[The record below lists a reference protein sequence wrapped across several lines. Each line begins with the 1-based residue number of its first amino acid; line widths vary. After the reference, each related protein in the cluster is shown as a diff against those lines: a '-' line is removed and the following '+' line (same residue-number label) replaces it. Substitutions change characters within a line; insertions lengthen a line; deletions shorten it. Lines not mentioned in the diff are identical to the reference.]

1 MADGNQSSA
10 SEEEIFNY
18 PGGRRKSKVCEEEIF
33 NYPGGRRK
41 SKVWNTFGFLKIK
54 PGPPTKENLD
64 MSRAICRL
72 CRKSYVNKGIS
83 Q

>member
-10 SEEEIFNY
+10 SEEEIFN
-18 PGGRRKSKVCEEEIF
+18 F
-33 NYPGGRRK
+33 PGGRRK

-64 MSRAICRL
+64 MSSAICRL
-72 CRKSYVNKGIS
+72 CRTALGLHMEY
-83 Q
+83 